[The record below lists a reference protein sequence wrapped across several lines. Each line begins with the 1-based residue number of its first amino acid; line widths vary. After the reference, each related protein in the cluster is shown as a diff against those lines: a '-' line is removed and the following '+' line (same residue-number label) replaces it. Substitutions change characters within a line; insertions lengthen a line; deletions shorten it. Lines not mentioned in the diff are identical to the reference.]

1 MRAELAAEVGDL
13 LDNIKPDKLDLT
25 AEDRDT
31 LFALADV
38 ITFARTAVETD
49 SRGDVIDAHEPE
61 APTRFA
67 KQLFQVMRGAM
78 AIGLDHDHARRLA
91 IRCAHDSIPP
101 LRLKLLNDIAA
112 NPMATTSEI
121 RHRLNKP
128 LSTVRRQLE
137 GLQVLDL
144 LGAKRVTTE
153 NGNITLEWS
162 LGKRLNGTGLHEV
175 LQFNRTKNRETD
187 PCPEK

>member
-1 MRAELAAEVGDL
+1 MNFVSAET
-13 LDNIKPDKLDLT
+13 I
-25 AEDRDT
+25 
-31 LFALADV
+31 ADAV
-38 ITFARTAVETD
+38 ACLREAGTPLPAAVETD
-49 SRGDVIDAHEPE
+49 NRGDVIDAHEPE

-78 AIGLDHDHARRLA
+78 AIGLDHDAALRLA

-101 LRLKLLNDIAA
+101 LRLQLLTDIAA

-128 LSTVRRQLE
+128 ISTVRRQLE

-144 LGAKRVTTE
+144 LSARSVTTA
-153 NGNITLEWS
+153 NGNSTLEWS
-162 LGKRLNGTGLHEV
+162 LGKRLNGTGLYEV
-175 LQFNRTKNRETD
+175 LQFNRTK
-187 PCPEK
+187 KS

>member
-1 MRAELAAEVGDL
+1 MRAELADMVGTL
-13 LDNIKPDKLDLT
+13 LADIRSDKLELT
-25 AEDRDT
+25 PNDRDT

-38 ITFARTAVETD
+38 ITFARTAVEMD
-49 SRGDVIDAHEPE
+49 YKGDVIDAHEPE

-78 AIGLDHDHARRLA
+78 AIGLDHDAARRLA
-91 IRCAHDSIPP
+91 VRCAHDSIPP
-101 LRLKLLNDIAA
+101 FRLRLLTDIAA

-128 LSTVRRQLE
+128 LSSVKRQLE

-144 LGAKRVTTE
+144 LSARSVSE
-153 NGNITLEWS
+153 NGNIWLEWS
-162 LGKRLNGTGLHEV
+162 LGKRLNGAGLHEV
-175 LQFNRTKNRETD
+175 LQFNREPKNPNQKCE
-187 PCPEK
+187 